1 MYDHTLKVDNEYLL
15 ESYDITGGDTTSSSL
30 YLGGSQGGIE
40 IQAIVAESLQFD
52 DLTIEVEH
60 SDDDS
65 SFSTL
70 ATLYDNTG
78 NTDATEDAD
87 AVLERFTLPQD
98 CKPYVRVA
106 VTVAAG
112 DSGKLTVYPAY
123 VAR

>member
-1 MYDHTLKVDNEYLL
+1 MYDHTLKVDTEYFL
-15 ESYDITGGDTTSSSL
+15 EGYAITDGNTTSGSL

-40 IQAIVAESLQFD
+40 TQVVVGDALQFD
-52 DLTIEVEH
+52 DLTVALEH

-78 NTDATEDAD
+78 NTDATEAAG

-98 CKPYVRVA
+98 CKSYVRVS

-112 DSGKLTVYPAY
+112 ESGTITVYPAY

>member
-30 YLGGSQGGIE
+30 HLGGSQGGIE
-40 IQAIVAESLQFD
+40 VQALVDDALQFD
-52 DLTIEVEH
+52 GLTITLEH

-78 NTDATEDAD
+78 NTDATESAG
-87 AVLERFTLPQD
+87 AVLERYTLPQD
-98 CKPYVRVA
+98 CKPYVRA
-106 VTVAAG
+106 SVTVTAG
-112 DSGKLTVYPAY
+112 DSGTITVIPAY

>member
-15 ESYDITGGDTTSSSL
+15 EGYSISGGNTTSSSL

-40 IQAIVAESLQFD
+40 IQAVVDEALQFD
-52 DLTIEVEH
+52 DLTIDVEH

-78 NTDATEDAD
+78 NTDATESAGT
-87 AVLERFTLPQD
+87 VLERFTLPQD
-98 CKPYVRVA
+98 CKSYVRVS

-112 DSGKLTVYPAY
+112 DSGTLDVFPAY

>member
-40 IQAIVAESLQFD
+40 VQALVENALQFD
-52 DLTIEVEH
+52 GLTITLEH

-78 NTDATEDAD
+78 NTDATESAG
-87 AVLERFTLPQD
+87 AVLERYTLPQD

-106 VTVAAG
+106 VTVASG
-112 DSGKLTVYPAY
+112 DSGTITVIPAY